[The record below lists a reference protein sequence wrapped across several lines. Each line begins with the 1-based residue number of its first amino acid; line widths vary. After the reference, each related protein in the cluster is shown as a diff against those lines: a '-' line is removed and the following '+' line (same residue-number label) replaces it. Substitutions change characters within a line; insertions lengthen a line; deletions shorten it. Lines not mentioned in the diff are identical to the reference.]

1 MPWVLLCLV
10 VTLCT
15 LHHYFI
21 DPLGCE
27 QQTTVDLLS
36 FRSPRVLPSY
46 TPATVES
53 YVLEHAS
60 QLGYDEAQ
68 QQGCRIWN
76 DASAS
81 SIHSQLM
88 EYRRDLDD
96 YAARVKSFQA
106 TIPDLRLRSSNE
118 ICRSVDLHPQGLPG
132 IFQTSQQQ
140 LSWTSS
146 SGYVEPLLPP
156 MRHPIF
162 CETRRGNLLNLN
174 YLVHDFGTM
183 CRNLKRTSR
192 IVLVD
197 MGASLQFYGES
208 PALYLMD
215 LFRRFGFPFDHIYAF
230 ELKPTEPAEVYK
242 NLPPHF
248 MSAYHWI
255 NVGVSVE
262 PGNVLNPFTT
272 IKQNFNEDDLIIVK
286 LDIDTPHLEMA
297 LVQQLLDD
305 DELSGLIDQFYFEH
319 HVGLKELERQWGS
332 QIRGTVKDSLELFY
346 KLRQKGV
353 PAHFWV

>member
-1 MPWVLLCLV
+1 M
-10 VTLCT
+10 
-15 LHHYFI
+15 
-21 DPLGCE
+21 
-27 QQTTVDLLS
+27 Q
-36 FRSPRVLPSY
+36 
-46 TPATVES
+46 
-53 YVLEHAS
+53 
-60 QLGYDEAQ
+60 
-68 QQGCRIWN
+68 
-76 DASAS
+76 
-81 SIHSQLM
+81 
-88 EYRRDLDD
+88 YRRDLDE
-96 YAARVKSFQA
+96 YAARVKAFSA
-106 TIPDLRLRSSNE
+106 TIPDLRLRANNDV
-118 ICRSVDLHPQGLPG
+118 CQSVDMLAGLPN
-132 IFQTSQQQ
+132 QQ
-140 LSWTSS
+140 LSYTSKA
-146 SGYVEPLLPP
+146 GYVEPLLPP

-174 YLVHDFGTM
+174 YLVHDFGTL
-183 CRNLKRTSR
+183 CRNLQRTSR

-272 IKQNFNEDDLIIVK
+272 IKKNFNEDDLIIVK

-305 DELSGLIDQFYFEH
+305 DELSRLIDQFYFEH

>member
-1 MPWVLLCLV
+1 MRRSLNFKHKRNIPTTPWVLLCLV
-10 VTLCT
+10 VALCSIHYVFLYP
-15 LHHYFI
+15 LHCEPTTI
-21 DPLGCE
+21 DSLFTHSRTP
-27 QQTTVDLLS
+27 
-36 FRSPRVLPSY
+36 PSY
-46 TPATVES
+46 TPAPVES
-53 YVLEHAS
+53 YVLQHVHE
-60 QLGYDEAQ
+60 LGYDESPA
-68 QQGCRIWN
+68 QGCRIWN
-76 DASAS
+76 DPSVS
-81 SIHSQLM
+81 TIHSQLM
-88 EYRRDLDD
+88 QYRRDLDE
-96 YAARVKSFQA
+96 YAARVKAFRT
-106 TIPDLRLRSSNE
+106 TIPDLRLRANNDV
-118 ICRSVDLHPQGLPG
+118 CQSVDMLAGLPN
-132 IFQTSQQQ
+132 QQ
-140 LSWTSS
+140 LSYTSKA
-146 SGYVEPLLPP
+146 GYVEPLLPP

-162 CETRRGNLLNLN
+162 CETRRHNLLNLN
-174 YLVHDFGTM
+174 YLVHDFGTL
-183 CRNLKRTSR
+183 CRNLQRTSR

-305 DELSGLIDQFYFEH
+305 DELAGLIDQFYFEH
-319 HVGLKELERQWGS
+319 HV
-332 QIRGTVKDSLELFY
+332 V
-346 KLRQKGV
+346 
-353 PAHFWV
+353 